1 MKIRTKK
8 SQLKASRIFTD
19 REEPRAAFW
28 QQYRRLEEE
37 IAQEEAN
44 VHVLTYY
51 GIGGIGKSSLLK
63 KIMEEMDERVED
75 PLYVYFDFNLQQE
88 SRHVLDALKNKLAE
102 SCKFEFPLYEL
113 GAYIYA
119 KKVGENPDAPEV
131 KPLLKK
137 SPAVELLL
145 NIAGEIPVVGSATKI
160 LDLAEKG
167 VAAFRGYLQEHRKEL
182 RQIEY
187 MEAEELYDYL
197 PSLFAED
204 MTHAMEKCDA
214 PLVILLDTYERL
226 VNEMS
231 STGEPLSKDV
241 WLRGEDGLVQ
251 NVPGVLWVIAGREKL
266 KWERFDSE
274 WKEALEQHLLG
285 SLSSQDSDQF
295 LLAAGVADAALRSD
309 LYGLTMGTPVYL
321 DLCVDQYRRLVE
333 RGAEPRAEMFGR
345 DTFDLI
351 ERFAR
356 YMDDAQKDIVYVLSC
371 MGHWNDS
378 EIAAIARQVIPGFSI
393 TTYEK
398 VKGLSFITQSDD
410 GDYNIHQTVGEVLL
424 ESCPALLRGNTAR
437 CGLEHF
443 GAVLQEAGIMEAR
456 YAEALGYCVR
466 FAIMLHKE
474 DDDALWETCS
484 RLVVEPLRRINFAG
498 GFAQTESILDPLVRH
513 AQERPG
519 TRFFGNV
526 YAEYSRVLRAKGDFF
541 AALAA
546 SEKAWNCLCACLGKE
561 HEDTLRCGFVH
572 SCSLWELGRRTEMI
586 ELDTFIYETSLKILG
601 EDHPDTLRAMRA
613 LALDYSNFDRDDE
626 ALELNTRAIE
636 KMLRVHGPTHRETL
650 LTMGNQANYLKYVGR
665 KEEALEMIDKV
676 LAVRREMLGDSH
688 PDTLTSMANKAGVLK
703 SLGRH
708 EEALALRRTI
718 REKRVEVLGKDH
730 PRTLDAVSALA
741 NQLNDLKRY
750 EEALPLYREVY
761 EGRRE
766 VLGEEHKDTASAANN
781 LAYCCRD
788 LGLKEETEQ
797 YFRIA
802 AVRYR
807 VLYGEKAPT
816 ALWALND
823 WADALYNL
831 GRYEEALP
839 LYMEAYEGRREVLGE
854 KDKKTLTSAND
865 IAFCLR
871 DMGRREES
879 LEYYRIVAEG
889 RRETLGATHSSTLW
903 SVNVW
908 AEGLQKLGRREEAL
922 PLCRE
927 VYEGYRNTLGEKH
940 LTTIAGCVRLGDTLY
955 GLKRYEEA
963 LPLYREAY
971 ESRREVLGEQHK
983 DTASS
988 ANDLAYCCRDL
999 DLKEEAERYFR
1010 ITAESYRALYGEK
1023 APTALWALNDWAD
1036 ALYALE
1042 RYEEAL
1048 PLYME
1053 AYEGRREV
1061 LGEKDQKT
1069 LTSANDIAYCL
1080 RDMDRREESL
1090 EYYRIVVEGRREVLG
1105 ATHSSTL
1112 WSLSAW
1118 AAVLYGLERYE
1129 EALPLYRQLCEDSGS
1144 CYGRDHART
1153 IDAMERLAFVLSR
1166 LGRREEAL
1174 DTYYELAKICHE
1186 DPEKRDRELLAVKNV
1201 SIVLWNMGRKEEA
1214 RELCRLLVQDYTD
1227 FYGVD
1232 NLRTAAVVDLYHR
1245 MGGE

>member
-204 MTHAMEKCDA
+204 LTHAMEKCDA

-333 RGAEPRAEMFGR
+333 RGAEPRTEMFGR
-345 DTFDLI
+345 NTFDLI

-424 ESCPALLRGNTAR
+424 ESCPALLRERTAR
-437 CGLEHF
+437 CGLEYF
-443 GAVLQEAGIMEAR
+443 SAVLKEAGIMEPR
-456 YAEALGYCVR
+456 YAEALGYCLR
-466 FAIMLHKE
+466 FAIMLHGE
-474 DDDALWETCS
+474 DDDALWELCS
-484 RLVVEPLRRINFAG
+484 QTVVEPLRRISLSG
-498 GFAQTESILDPLVRH
+498 GFVQAEVILDALVRR
-513 AQERPG
+513 AEERPG
-519 TRFFGNV
+519 SRFFGNV
-526 YAEYSRVLRAKGDFF
+526 YAEYSRILRAKGDYWAGFE
-541 AALAA
+541 A

-572 SCSLWELGRRTEMI
+572 ACSLWELKRYAEMM
-586 ELDTFIYETSLKILG
+586 ELDTFIYETSLKLLG
-601 EDHPDTLRAMRA
+601 EDHPDTLTAMRA
-613 LALDYSNFDRDDE
+613 LALDYSDAGKDDA

-718 REKRVEVLGKDH
+718 REKRAEVLGELH
-730 PRTLDAVSALA
+730 PRTLAAGSALA
-741 NQLNDLKRY
+741 NQLYDMDRYEEALSLYRKVYEGRREVLGEKQKDTLTTANDFAYCLRDAGRREEALTYYRIAVEGRREVLGPKHSSTLWSMDAWGGVLYGLGRYEEALPLYEEAHAGYCETKGSRSEKAIHTAVNQADTLYALKRY
-750 EEALPLYREVY
+750 EEALPLY
-761 EGRRE
+761 
-766 VLGEEHKDTASAANN
+766 L
-781 LAYCCRD
+781 
-788 LGLKEETEQ
+788 
-797 YFRIA
+797 
-802 AVRYR
+802 
-807 VLYGEKAPT
+807 
-816 ALWALND
+816 
-823 WADALYNL
+823 
-831 GRYEEALP
+831 
-839 LYMEAYEGRREVLGE
+839 EAYAYRREVLGE
-854 KDKKTLTSAND
+854 KDPKTLTTAND
-865 IAFCLR
+865 IAYCLR
-871 DMGRREES
+871 NM
-879 LEYYRIVAEG
+879 
-889 RRETLGATHSSTLW
+889 
-903 SVNVW
+903 
-908 AEGLQKLGRREEAL
+908 GRREEAL
-922 PLCRE
+922 EYFRITVEGRRE
-927 VYEGYRNTLGEKH
+927 VLGAKHRSTLWSMDAW
-940 LTTIAGCVRLGDTLY
+940 AGNLY
-955 GLKRYEEA
+955 YLDRYEEA
-963 LPLYREAY
+963 LPLYREIY
-971 ESRREVLGEQHK
+971 EARLECDGWDSK
-983 DTASS
+983 DTIS
-988 ANDLAYCCRDL
+988 AAYSL
-999 DLKEEAERYFR
+999 GLTLKR
-1010 ITAESYRALYGEK
+1010 LEK
-1023 APTALWALNDWAD
+1023 
-1036 ALYALE
+1036 
-1042 RYEEAL
+1042 
-1048 PLYME
+1048 
-1053 AYEGRREV
+1053 
-1061 LGEKDQKT
+1061 
-1069 LTSANDIAYCL
+1069 
-1080 RDMDRREESL
+1080 
-1090 EYYRIVVEGRREVLG
+1090 
-1105 ATHSSTL
+1105 
-1112 WSLSAW
+1112 
-1118 AAVLYGLERYE
+1118 YE
-1129 EALPLYRQLCEDSGS
+1129 EALPLYRQQYEAC
-1144 CYGRDHART
+1144 CRIYGADHAET
-1153 IDAMERLAFVLSR
+1153 VDVLETLAFALSQ
-1166 LGRREEAL
+1166 LDRREEAL
-1174 DTYYELAKICHE
+1174 DTYFELAKICHQ
-1186 DPEKRDRELLAVKNV
+1186 DPDKRSLELMAEKNV
-1201 SIVLWNMGRKEEA
+1201 AILLWMMDRKEEA
-1214 RELCRLLVQDYTD
+1214 RELCRLLVRDYTD
-1227 FYGVD
+1227 FYGADHNETTSVAD
-1232 NLRTAAVVDLYHR
+1232 IYRR
-1245 MGGE
+1245 MGGK

>member
-204 MTHAMEKCDA
+204 LTHAMEKCDT

-309 LYGLTMGTPVYL
+309 LYDLTMGTPVYL

-333 RGAEPRAEMFGR
+333 RGTEPRAEMFGR

-424 ESCPALLRGNTAR
+424 ESCPALLRENTAR

-513 AQERPG
+513 AEERPG

-526 YAEYSRVLRAKGDFF
+526 YAEYSRVLRAKGDYQAEFE
-541 AALAA
+541 A

-613 LALDYSNFDRDDE
+613 LALDYSNFDRDEE

-718 REKRVEVLGKDH
+718 WEKRVEVLGERH
-730 PRTLDAVSALA
+730 PRTLDSLSAMANLLYDMDRCDETLSMYREVYAGRCETLGEKHEKTLNTANDIAYCLRDMGRREEALTYYRIAVEGRREVLGPKHRKTLWSMDAWGGVLY
-741 NQLNDLKRY
+741 NLGRY
-750 EEALPLYREVY
+750 EEALPLYEEAHAGYRETKGSKS
-761 EGRRE
+761 EKTI
-766 VLGEEHKDTASAANN
+766 HTAANQADT
-781 LAYCCRD
+781 LYA
-788 LGLKEETEQ
+788 LK
-797 YFRIA
+797 
-802 AVRYR
+802 
-807 VLYGEKAPT
+807 
-816 ALWALND
+816 
-823 WADALYNL
+823 
-831 GRYEEALP
+831 RYEEALP
-839 LYMEAYEGRREVLGE
+839 LYMEAYEGRRELLGE
-854 KDKKTLTSAND
+854 KDPKTLTTAND
-865 IAFCLR
+865 IAYCLR
-871 DMGRREES
+871 NM
-879 LEYYRIVAEG
+879 
-889 RRETLGATHSSTLW
+889 
-903 SVNVW
+903 
-908 AEGLQKLGRREEAL
+908 GRREEAL
-922 PLCRE
+922 EYFRITVEGRRE
-927 VYEGYRNTLGEKH
+927 VLGAKHRSTLWSMDAWAGNLYH
-940 LTTIAGCVRLGDTLY
+940 LG
-955 GLKRYEEA
+955 RYEEA
-963 LPLYREAY
+963 LPLYREIY
-971 ESRREVLGEQHK
+971 EARLECDGWDSK
-983 DTASS
+983 DTIS
-988 ANDLAYCCRDL
+988 AAYSL
-999 DLKEEAERYFR
+999 GLTLKR
-1010 ITAESYRALYGEK
+1010 LEK
-1023 APTALWALNDWAD
+1023 
-1036 ALYALE
+1036 
-1042 RYEEAL
+1042 
-1048 PLYME
+1048 
-1053 AYEGRREV
+1053 
-1061 LGEKDQKT
+1061 
-1069 LTSANDIAYCL
+1069 
-1080 RDMDRREESL
+1080 
-1090 EYYRIVVEGRREVLG
+1090 
-1105 ATHSSTL
+1105 
-1112 WSLSAW
+1112 
-1118 AAVLYGLERYE
+1118 YE
-1129 EALPLYRQLCEDSGS
+1129 EALPLYRQQYEAC
-1144 CYGRDHART
+1144 CRIYGADHAET
-1153 IDAMERLAFVLSR
+1153 VDVLETLAFALSQ
-1166 LGRREEAL
+1166 LDRREEAL
-1174 DTYYELAKICHE
+1174 DTYFELAKICHQ
-1186 DPEKRDRELLAVKNV
+1186 DPDKRSLELMAEKNV
-1201 SIVLWNMGRKEEA
+1201 AILLWMMDRKEEA

-1227 FYGVD
+1227 LYGADD
-1232 NLRTAAVVDLYHR
+1232 NETAAVVDLYHR

>member
-204 MTHAMEKCDA
+204 LTHAMEKCDA

-309 LYGLTMGTPVYL
+309 LYDLTMGTPVYL

-333 RGAEPRAEMFGR
+333 RGAEPRTEMFGR

-424 ESCPALLRGNTAR
+424 ESCPALLRENTAR
-437 CGLEHF
+437 CGLDHF
-443 GAVLQEAGIMEAR
+443 GAVLKEAGIMEPR

-466 FAIMLHKE
+466 FAIMLHGE
-474 DDDALWETCS
+474 DDNALWGDYVQYV
-484 RLVVEPLRRINFAG
+484 REPLHRMTSAG
-498 GFAQTESILDPLVRH
+498 GFAQAERVLESLLRH
-513 AQERPG
+513 AEERTDSPLY
-519 TRFFGNV
+519 GNV
-526 YAEYSRVLRAKGDFF
+526 YAEYSHILRAKGDYP
-541 AALAA
+541 ASLAA
-546 SEKAWNCLCACLGKE
+546 GEKAWTCLCACLGKE
-561 HEDTLRCGFVH
+561 HEDTLEAGKLYANI
-572 SCSLWELGRRTEMI
+572 LWQSGMYAQALEISTHV
-586 ELDTFIYETSLKILG
+586 YETRRRLLG
-601 EDHPDTLRAMRA
+601 EEHPDTLVAMRS
-613 LALDYSNFDRDDE
+613 LAMDLSYNNRDED
-626 ALELNTRAIE
+626 ALELNGRALE
-636 KMLRVHGPTHRETL
+636 KMQRVFGPTNPETL
-650 LTMGNQANYLKYVGR
+650 LAMANRVSFLKYVGR
-665 KEEALEMIDKV
+665 KEESLTMAEEV
-676 LAVRREMLGDSH
+676 LALRRAALGDTH
-688 PDTLTSMANKAGVLK
+688 PNTLMSMANLAD
-703 SLGRH
+703 SLEKLQRH
-708 EEALALRRTI
+708 EEALPIRREVL
-718 REKRVEVLGKDH
+718 EKRREVLGGKHPTTIASGGSLADVLYRLQRYEEALPLYLEVYEGRCEVLGEKQKD
-730 PRTLDAVSALA
+730 TLTTANDIAYCLRDMGRREEALSYYRIAVEGRREVLGPKHSSTLWSMDAWAGVLYNLGRYEEALPLYEEA
-741 NQLNDLKRY
+741 RAGFCEIKGSKSEKAIHTAVNQADTLYALKRYEEALPLYLEAYEGRRELLGEKDPKTLTTANDLAYCLRNMGRREEALEYFRITVEGRREVLGAKHRSTLWSVDAWAGNLYHLGRY

-761 EGRRE
+761 EGRLE
-766 VLGEEHKDTASAANN
+766 CYGWDNKDTTSVA
-781 LAYCCRD
+781 
-788 LGLKEETEQ
+788 
-797 YFRIA
+797 
-802 AVRYR
+802 
-807 VLYGEKAPT
+807 
-816 ALWALND
+816 
-823 WADALYNL
+823 YNL
-831 GRYEEALP
+831 G
-839 LYMEAYEGRREVLGE
+839 V
-854 KDKKTLTSAND
+854 TL
-865 IAFCLR
+865 
-871 DMGRREES
+871 
-879 LEYYRIVAEG
+879 
-889 RRETLGATHSSTLW
+889 
-903 SVNVW
+903 
-908 AEGLQKLGRREEAL
+908 K
-922 PLCRE
+922 
-927 VYEGYRNTLGEKH
+927 
-940 LTTIAGCVRLGDTLY
+940 RLG
-955 GLKRYEEA
+955 K
-963 LPLYREAY
+963 
-971 ESRREVLGEQHK
+971 
-983 DTASS
+983 
-988 ANDLAYCCRDL
+988 
-999 DLKEEAERYFR
+999 
-1010 ITAESYRALYGEK
+1010 
-1023 APTALWALNDWAD
+1023 
-1036 ALYALE
+1036 
-1042 RYEEAL
+1042 
-1048 PLYME
+1048 
-1053 AYEGRREV
+1053 
-1061 LGEKDQKT
+1061 
-1069 LTSANDIAYCL
+1069 
-1080 RDMDRREESL
+1080 
-1090 EYYRIVVEGRREVLG
+1090 
-1105 ATHSSTL
+1105 
-1112 WSLSAW
+1112 
-1118 AAVLYGLERYE
+1118 YE
-1129 EALPLYRQLCEDSGS
+1129 EALPLYRQLYQAC
-1144 CYGRDHART
+1144 CRIYGRDHAET
-1153 IDAMERLAFVLSR
+1153 VDVMSDVGFVLSK
-1166 LGRREEAL
+1166 LDRREEAM
-1174 DTYYELAKICHE
+1174 DTYFEMAKICHE
-1186 DPEKRDRELLAVKNV
+1186 DPDKRSLELMAEKNVAILLWMVDRE
-1201 SIVLWNMGRKEEA
+1201 EEA
-1214 RELCRLLVQDYTD
+1214 RELCRYLVQD
-1227 FYGVD
+1227 F
-1232 NLRTAAVVDLYHR
+1232 VDLYGADHQETATIVR
-1245 MGGE
+1245 LYRQMGGE